1 MITNHIVLLA
11 LQDFNLDVSTYE
23 YASFSTLEFITNS
36 RIEFTEPY
44 KREQLIMSQGII
56 LGCKKAKCVRFAN
69 NS

>member
-23 YASFSTLEFITNS
+23 YTTFSKLEFITNNK
-36 RIEFTEPY
+36 IEFTDPL
-44 KREQLIMSQGII
+44 KREQLIMSQSII
-56 LGCKKAKCVRFAN
+56 LGCKKAKRVRFAN